1 MNNNKIRIMLVD
13 DHRLILESWKI
24 LLDND
29 PRFSIVAECE
39 NGAEAIRE
47 AGETIPDIILM
58 DINMSPINGFEAT
71 EKILA
76 TYPYIKIIGVSINN
90 QPGYANRIM
99 KLGAK
104 GFVTKGSSFE
114 ELTHAIMEV
123 HQGSEY
129 ICEEVR
135 KNMN

>member
-13 DHRLILESWKI
+13 DHRLVLESWKI
-24 LLDND
+24 ILDND

-39 NGAEAIRE
+39 NGAEAIRK
-47 AGETIPDIILM
+47 AGESLPDIVLM

-71 EKILA
+71 EKILDS
-76 TYPYIKIIGVSINN
+76 YPLIKIIGISINN

-114 ELTHAIMEV
+114 ELAHAIMKV

-129 ICEEVR
+129 ICEEIR

>member
-1 MNNNKIRIMLVD
+1 MNANAIRIMLVD
-13 DHRLILESWKI
+13 DHRLVLESWKI

-29 PRFSIVAECE
+29 PRFSVVAECE

-47 AGETIPDIILM
+47 AGATTPDIILM

-76 TYPYIKIIGVSINN
+76 AYPSIKVIGVSINN

-123 HQGSEY
+123 HKGSEY
-129 ICEEVR
+129 ICEEIR

>member
-1 MNNNKIRIMLVD
+1 MLVD

-24 LLDND
+24 LLDTD
-29 PRFSIVAECE
+29 IRFHIVAECE
-39 NGAEAIRE
+39 NGADAIRE
-47 AGETIPDIILM
+47 AGETIPEVILM

-76 TYPYIKIIGVSINN
+76 VYPFIKIIGVSINN

>member
-13 DHRLILESWKI
+13 DHRLVLESWKI

-47 AGETIPDIILM
+47 SGETIPDIILM

-71 EKILA
+71 EKIL
-76 TYPYIKIIGVSINN
+76 TLHPLLKIIGISINN

-99 KLGAK
+99 SLGAK

-114 ELTHAIMEV
+114 ELTKAIVQV
-123 HQGSEY
+123 HEGGEY
-129 ICEEVR
+129 ICEEIR
-135 KNMN
+135 KN

>member
-29 PRFSIVAECE
+29 PRFGIVAECE

-76 TYPYIKIIGVSINN
+76 TYPFIKIIGVSINN